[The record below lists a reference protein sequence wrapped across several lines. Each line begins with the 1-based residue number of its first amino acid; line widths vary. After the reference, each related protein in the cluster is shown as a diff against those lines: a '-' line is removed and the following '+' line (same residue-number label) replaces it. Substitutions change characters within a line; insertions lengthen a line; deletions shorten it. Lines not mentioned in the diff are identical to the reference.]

1 MRRLFAHRDARLLL
15 VGQTLSFFGDRALY
29 LVLGIWV
36 KSLTGSN
43 AAAGLLFFV
52 LGVPALFAPLAGLL
66 VDRMRRRPLMIA
78 VDLAVGA
85 AVLLLLFVHG
95 RDDVWII
102 YAVTFLYGVSAIL
115 FDSAMSALLTVMI
128 PEDCCPTRTPRCR
141 RSSEALR
148 LIAPLAGAALFA
160 AVGGGAVAVLDAAS
174 FLASAACLAL
184 LAVKEPKPAP
194 REQHFLAEAS
204 MGIQHVRRTVAL
216 RRIIGATGVTMLV
229 VGFSETLGFAVVAA
243 LGHAPSF
250 LGVIL
255 TIQGIGAI
263 AGGVTAARLVRR
275 FGDGRVVGLG
285 TLVFACASLLLTAP
299 TLAIVGPGRRALRRL
314 DLVGRRGLRDVHPAA
329 LARATSRAGC
339 TRPRASSS
347 ACRRSSRSPPALR
360 SRRWST
366 TGSCWWSWPWSRPAP
381 ARTCSPGASVP
392 PPPTSRRPRAASR
405 RPARCP
411 SSSRARRRSR
421 CRRARRAPA
430 DVSLP

>member
-1 MRRLFAHRDARLLL
+1 MRRLLAHRDARLLL

-102 YAVTFLYGVSAIL
+102 YAVTFLYGVSALL

-128 PEDCCPTRTPRCR
+128 PEELLPDANAALQT
-141 RSSEALR
+141 SSEALR
-148 LIAPLAGAALFA
+148 LIAPLAGAALFT

-263 AGGVTAARLVRR
+263 AGGVTASRLVRR

-299 TLAIVGPGRRALRRL
+299 TLAIVGPGVVLFGVSISWVVVAFGTSIQQRSPANLQGRVYSAAS
-314 DLVGRRGLRDVHPAA
+314 LVVGVPQIVSIAAGAA
-329 LARATSRAGC
+329 LSTVVDYRILLVIMAVVTAGTGLYLLTRRFGPATADVEAAEGRVAATG
-339 TRPRASSS
+339 
-347 ACRRSSRSPPALR
+347 ALPELVE
-360 SRRWST
+360 
-366 TGSCWWSWPWSRPAP
+366 GPAP
-381 ARTCSPGASVP
+381 IA
-392 PPPTSRRPRAASR
+392 
-405 RPARCP
+405 
-411 SSSRARRRSR
+411 
-421 CRRARRAPA
+421 
-430 DVSLP
+430 LP